1 MDAHPS
7 NFKTIIQGE
16 KQFYVPL
23 FQRPYT
29 WGDVPI
35 TVMWDD
41 ITDLYEGNIP
51 NTQDHF
57 IGSFVTILDSSTP
70 TGVSRY
76 TVIDG
81 QQRMTTLLLL
91 LAAIR
96 EIALVR
102 EQTQTADM
110 IQGLYLCNPY
120 QTGDNAAKF
129 VPTQADRTQ
138 FRDALELQ
146 NDTQVTSPAL
156 HYAFEKIRKL
166 VGGKDNN
173 GQPYNM
179 ARLHDLITMRLRLVS
194 ITLGSNDNA
203 YVIFHSLNGKGED
216 LTEADLIRNYFFM
229 RLPIERQQT
238 VYDAHWFPM
247 QEALK
252 GKYELPEFF
261 RHYLS
266 KNGTQVNAKALYD
279 EVKRRADDTCKTP
292 DELVDFIAGIARFAG
307 FYKRI
312 INPDLEPSKTIRAR
326 LERLNRWGVTVAYPL
341 LLNLYDDYAATRIS
355 ETEFVSM
362 IASIECFVVR
372 RFFCRIPTNRLNR
385 IFAVAY
391 RDSAPDDDGAAAARA
406 QTLPAFLAR
415 QQWPDDATF
424 IEGFHRYAI
433 YHEGARCDLVLRS
446 LELAEGHHEV
456 VTTDTLQIEHV
467 MPQTLSAD
475 WKQALGPEYQRVYD
489 EWLHTIGNLTLT
501 GYNPTLSNSVFAQKQ
516 GIFAASNITLN
527 AYFTG
532 LTNWAEPE
540 IIERGK
546 YLAERAASIWREP
559 GT

>member
-29 WGDVPI
+29 WGYVPI
-35 TVMWDD
+35 KVLWDD

-51 NTQDHF
+51 NNQGHF
-57 IGSFVTILDSSTP
+57 IGSFVTVLDSSTP

-81 QQRMTTLLLL
+81 QQRMTTLLLF

-96 EIALVR
+96 GIAIAR
-102 EQTQTADM
+102 QQIQIADM
-110 IQGLYLCNPY
+110 IRGLYLCNPY
-120 QTGDNAAKF
+120 QSGESAAKF

-138 FRDALELQ
+138 FQAALELQ
-146 NDTQVTSPAL
+146 SDAPITSPTL
-156 HYAFEKIRKL
+156 YNAFEKINKL
-166 VGGKDNN
+166 VGGVDDS
-173 GQPYNM
+173 GQPYDM
-179 ARLHDLITMRLRLVS
+179 ARLHDLITMRLSLVS
-194 ITLGSNDNA
+194 ITLGANDNA

-229 RLPIERQQT
+229 RLPIEHQQA

-266 KNGTQVNAKALYD
+266 KEGTLVNARALYN
-279 EVKRRADDTCKTP
+279 EVKNRADEKCKTSE
-292 DELVDFIAGIARFAG
+292 ELIDFIAGIGRFAG

-312 INPDLEPSKTIRAR
+312 ISPDLEPSKAIRNR

-341 LLNLYDDYAATRIS
+341 LLNLYDDYTASRIS
-355 ETEFVSM
+355 EAEFVSL
-362 IASIECFVVR
+362 IAAIESFVVR

-385 IFAVAY
+385 IFAIAY
-391 RDSAPDDDGAAAARA
+391 RETIPEADASAAERV
-406 QTLPAFLAR
+406 QTLPDFFVR
-415 QQWPDDATF
+415 QQWPDDAAF
-424 IEGFHRYAI
+424 IEGFRRYPI

-446 LELAEGHHEV
+446 LELAEEHHEV
-456 VTTDTLQIEHV
+456 VTTDTLQIEHI
-467 MPQTLSAD
+467 MPQTLSD
-475 WKQALGPEYQRVYD
+475 QWKQALGSEHPRVYQ

-501 GYNPTLSNSVFAQKQ
+501 GYNQTLSNAEFTQKKTVFAM
-516 GIFAASNITLN
+516 SNITLN
-527 AYFTG
+527 AYFTN
-532 LTNWAEPE
+532 LTDWTEAQ
-540 IIERGK
+540 IMERSK
-546 YLAERAASIWREP
+546 YMAKQASSIWAHP
-559 GT
+559 VH